1 MRAGRSAVGARGGAH
16 VARLRAFGRIVGAFG
31 VRGGERGQGTVEFAV
46 VTAAFLGMLVVF
58 GMLWRCLESGLFV
71 EHALLS
77 ASHHV
82 QLAAPGSAA
91 DVFLY

>member
-1 MRAGRSAVGARGGAH
+1 MELDCRGNQRLISDIDELGQSTVEYVVVMTGFLVVAVGMGAIWHALRDGG
-16 VARLRAFGRIVGAFG
+16 
-31 VRGGERGQGTVEFAV
+31 
-46 VTAAFLGMLVVF
+46 
-58 GMLWRCLESGLFV
+58 FV

-82 QLAAPGSAA
+82 GGVVAAVVA

>member
-1 MRAGRSAVGARGGAH
+1 MRDIS
-16 VARLRAFGRIVGAFG
+16 
-31 VRGGERGQGTVEFAV
+31 GQSTVEYVVITAV
-46 VTAAFLGMLVVF
+46 FVVMLTVL
-58 GMLWRCLESGLFV
+58 GMLWRTLEDGLFV

-82 QLAAPGSAA
+82 QLTFPGNVA

>member
-1 MRAGRSAVGARGGAH
+1 MERHSGRHKRAVG
-16 VARLRAFGRIVGAFG
+16 V
-31 VRGGERGQGTVEFAV
+31 EDGQGTVEFALV
-46 VTAAFLGMLVVF
+46 AAAFMAAIVACGL
-58 GMLWRCLESGLFV
+58 LWRTLEGGLFV

-82 QLAAPGSAA
+82 QLASPGCAA